1 MCFLLMPI
9 LEAAEVFLLE
19 VSKKFSLR
27 QTRDWKAHPEQLK
40 IGNVMWAK
48 TRSYT
53 GKW

>member
-9 LEAAEVFLLE
+9 IEVAKVFLLQ

-27 QTRDWKAHPEQLK
+27 QTEDWKDHPEQLK
-40 IGNVMWAK
+40 IGNIMWVK

-53 GKW
+53 GKG

>member
-27 QTRDWKAHPEQLK
+27 RAQDWKAHPEQLK
-40 IGNVMWAK
+40 IGNVMWVK

>member
-19 VSKKFSLR
+19 VSKKFGFR

-40 IGNVMWAK
+40 IGNVM
-48 TRSYT
+48 
-53 GKW
+53 